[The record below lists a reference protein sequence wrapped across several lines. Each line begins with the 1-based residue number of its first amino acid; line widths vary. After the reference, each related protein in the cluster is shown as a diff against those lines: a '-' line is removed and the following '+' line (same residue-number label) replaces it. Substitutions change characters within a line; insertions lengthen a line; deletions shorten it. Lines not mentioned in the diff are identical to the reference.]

1 MRLFTSKSQ
10 NLIGVDICA
19 TSVKLVDI
27 QRQQGMF
34 HLKSGGVLKSMLS
47 SDVTIIDIK
56 EHQIKRLKVVIK
68 LF

>member
-1 MRLFTSKSQ
+1 MNKISPLPNVCKPYSYVTA
-10 NLIGVDICA
+10 ICHIFYSI
-19 TSVKLVDI
+19 T
-27 QRQQGMF
+27 RNF
-34 HLKSGGVLKSMLS
+34 GGVLKSMLS

>member
-1 MRLFTSKSQ
+1 MIEIKNGLMNSPFFS
-10 NLIGVDICA
+10 A
-19 TSVKLVDI
+19 
-27 QRQQGMF
+27 F
-34 HLKSGGVLKSMLS
+34 GGVLKSMLS